1 MSDQAKINEDYRKVA
16 LYKNATAVMVS
27 IDAQAARI
35 NDVLIERDT
44 DRQQWAMVRRDLDV
58 LTQRFNELFVKLAG
72 NGATNGSL
80 D

>member
-35 NDVLIERDT
+35 NDMLIERDK
-44 DRQQWAMVRRDLDV
+44 DRQQVAMLREELHI
-58 LTQRFNELFVKLAG
+58 LTQRFNEQFVKLVG
-72 NGATNGSL
+72 NGAT
-80 D
+80 